1 MEDKCSKCK
10 VRAPKCVG
18 KLCYRC
24 FEANGGVKKK
34 CVECKINLPRHKGG
48 ICGRCFKKS

>member
-1 MEDKCSKCK
+1 MEDKCTKCK
-10 VRAPKCVG
+10 VRAPKCIG

-24 FEANGGVKKK
+24 FEANGEVKKK

-48 ICGRCFKKS
+48 IRGRCFKKS